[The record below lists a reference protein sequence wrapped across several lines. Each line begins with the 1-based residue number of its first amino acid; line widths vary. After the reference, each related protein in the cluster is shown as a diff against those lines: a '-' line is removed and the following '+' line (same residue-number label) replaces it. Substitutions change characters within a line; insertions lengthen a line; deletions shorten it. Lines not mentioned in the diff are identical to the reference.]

1 MDLWD
6 GLDLTQPGVVACT
19 GAGGKTS
26 VLMSLA
32 KCAGQ
37 RNLPVLVT
45 STTKMYVNQVRQY
58 SPIFAASF
66 EQGRHAVELELNK
79 TNAAAWFCEQKDNK
93 VIGILPEWV
102 DRLNNL
108 QRSAY
113 ILVEA
118 DGAAGCLIKAPAS
131 HEPVV
136 PQSTQVTI
144 GVLNLQAIG
153 QRLSLGTTHRLPLV
167 LGLLGKQAGDP
178 IVWGDLAILA
188 SHSHGIF
195 QYSQGRKIL
204 LLTGADVDFI
214 EFGRQI
220 ASFFQVN
227 GTDIDCC
234 MLASGHGVQMRLLE
248 VVDLC

>member
-6 GLDLTQPGVVACT
+6 GMDLTQPGVVACT

-32 KCAGQ
+32 KCAKE
-37 RNLPVLVT
+37 RNLPILIT
-45 STTKMYVNQVRQY
+45 STTKMFVNQVRQY
-58 SPIFAASF
+58 NPIFAASF
-66 EQGRHAVELELNK
+66 EQGRHAVELELIKVN
-79 TNAAAWFCEQKDNK
+79 TAAWFYKQQDNK

-102 DRLNNL
+102 DEWYALY
-108 QRSAY
+108 RSAY

-153 QRLSLGTTHRLPLV
+153 QRLSLETTHRLPLV
-167 LGLLGKQAGDP
+167 LGLLGKQTGDP
-178 IVWGDLAILA
+178 IVWSDLATLA
-188 SHSHGIF
+188 THSRGIF

-204 LLTGADVDFI
+204 LLSGADEKLI
-214 EFGRQI
+214 PFGRQI
-220 ASFFQVN
+220 AALLQHHA
-227 GTDIDCC
+227 TDMDRC
-234 MLASGHGVQMRLLE
+234 MLVSGYGEQMRLHE

>member
-6 GLDLTQPGVVACT
+6 GIDLTQPGVVACT

-32 KCAGQ
+32 KCAEQ

-45 STTKMYVNQVRQY
+45 STTKMFVNQVRQY
-58 SPIFAASF
+58 NPVFAASF
-66 EQGRHAVELELNK
+66 EQGHRAVERELIKRN
-79 TNAAAWFCEQKDNK
+79 TAAWFCEQKDNK
-93 VIGILPEWV
+93 VIGILPEWL
-102 DRLNNL
+102 DQLTDL
-108 QRSAY
+108 QHSAY
-113 ILVEA
+113 VLVEA

-153 QRLSLGTTHRLPLV
+153 QRLSLVTTHRLPLV
-167 LGLLGKQAGDP
+167 LGLLDKQAGDP
-178 IVWGDLAILA
+178 INWSDLAVLA
-188 SHSHGIF
+188 NHPHGIF

-204 LLTGADVDFI
+204 LLAGAEADFVG
-214 EFGRQI
+214 FGRQI
-220 ASFFQVN
+220 AAFLQLN
-227 GTDIDCC
+227 GTDISCC
-234 MLASGHGVQMRLLE
+234 MLTCGYGTQMRPLE